1 MSRAEKLLRK
11 FGSGTS
17 LSFAELQA
25 VLAIF
30 GFRLDRVS
38 GSHHI
43 YVHARVSR
51 PISIQPDGKDTKR
64 YQVRQVRDMIAEF
77 ELEPNGNE

>member
-11 FGSGTS
+11 LDSGAS

-25 VLAIF
+25 ILSIF

-43 YVHARVSR
+43 YVHARLSR
-51 PISIQPDGKDTKR
+51 PISIQPAGKDAKR